1 MSTKNDPMGQA
12 ILDFE
17 KNGIDQDIIVSSDL
31 CEDDVISSAY
41 LFRSFEDMPKIEQV
55 ALSRCAGKILDIG
68 AGAGI
73 HAGYLQDQGMD
84 VSCIDISTRSISYL
98 REIGLDARVMNFFD
112 LKDEKYD
119 TLLMLMNGIGIS
131 GTLSNLENTLLKAKS
146 LLNEGG
152 KILCDSS
159 DIKYL
164 YTDDEGG
171 MWIDLNT
178 IYYGNFKFQ
187 MKYNDHETEW
197 FEWLYVDFDKL
208 KEIAENVG
216 FSVHKITDQND
227 QYLAELIKL

>member
-1 MSTKNDPMGQA
+1 MSTQNDPMGQA

-41 LFRSFEDMPKIEQV
+41 LFRSFEDMPQIEQT
-55 ALSRCAGKILDIG
+55 ALSRSSGKILDIG

-73 HAGYLQDQGMD
+73 HASHLKDQGMD
-84 VSCIDISTRSISYL
+84 VSCIDISPRSISYL
-98 REIGLDARVMNFFD
+98 KKNGLDARVANFFD

-131 GTLSNLENTLLKAKS
+131 GTLSNLENTLLQAKS
-146 LLNEGG
+146 LLNKGG

-164 YTDDEGG
+164 YTDDDGG
-171 MWIDLNT
+171 MWVDLNT

-187 MKYNDHETEW
+187 MKYNGHETAW
-197 FEWLYVDFDKL
+197 FDWLYADFDKL
-208 KEIAENVG
+208 KEAAVKTG
-216 FSVHKITDQND
+216 FSAQKIMDKND